1 MEDNIDVVKELEIKN
16 QELFVNKIIIDLETA
31 MESLLLFYSKKMD
44 DSEEAHTYC
53 DIVAN
58 DVISMLISLLD
69 NPTNIEQ
76 QEKVSAL
83 VTAFFDMYKA
93 KVNTFVPERLQVIKE
108 NINNIDSVNYEKN
121 LNDESTTIVNKI
133 SEFYQEN
140 IYMLIDEI
148 EENIT
153 EHRLDLKDYLLNTVY
168 LKLINMLKDKLI
180 YSIKLIGNN
189 YDENTAV
196 LQVINEKTLK

>member
-44 DSEEAHTYC
+44 DREEAHTYC

-58 DVISMLISLLD
+58 DVISKLISLLD